1 MTLPI
6 TTARLELRP
15 YRPEDVA
22 RIHAV
27 YYGDE
32 EARRLT
38 GGASTRAQTQTT
50 IERYIDLQ
58 KLGGYSF
65 WVVLERETGDIV
77 GEAGLKP
84 FEGGG
89 LDVELGYAFGTVYW
103 GRGYATEAG
112 RAILSEAF
120 GPLGL
125 ERVVAVT
132 RDDNQGSQHVLDK
145 LGFTANGRRKVY
157 GGDFVY
163 FVRERGVDSGGDVT
177 PA

>member
-1 MTLPI
+1 VTLPI

-15 YRPEDVA
+15 YQPEDVA

-27 YYGDE
+27 YYGDD

-38 GGASTRAQTQTT
+38 GGASTRAQTQAT

-58 KLGGYSF
+58 ERKGYSF
-65 WVVLERETGDIV
+65 WAVLERETGDMV

-89 LDVELGYAFGTVYW
+89 LDVELGYAFGPAYW

-112 RAILSEAF
+112 RAVLSEAF
-120 GPLGL
+120 GSLGVTRL
-125 ERVVAVT
+125 VAVT
-132 RDDNQGSQHVLDK
+132 SDDNQGSQHVLHK
-145 LGFTANGRRKVY
+145 LGFVADGRREVY
-157 GGDFVY
+157 GGDFLH
-163 FVRERGVDSGGDVT
+163 FVLERD
-177 PA
+177 

>member
-6 TTARLELRP
+6 TTARLQLRP
-15 YRPEDVA
+15 YQPEDVP

-38 GGASTRAQTQTT
+38 GGASTREQTQTKVD
-50 IERYIDLQ
+50 RYIELQ
-58 KLGGYSF
+58 QLKGYSF
-65 WVVLERETGDIV
+65 WAVLERETGDIV

-89 LDVELGYAFGTVYW
+89 PDVELGYAFGGAYW

-112 RAILSEAF
+112 HAIVDEAF
-120 GPLGL
+120 GALGL
-125 ERVVAVT
+125 KRLVAVT
-132 RDDNQGSQHVLDK
+132 SDDNQSSQHVLHK
-145 LGFTANGRRKVY
+145 LGFIPDGRREVY
-157 GGDFVY
+157 GGDLLY
-163 FVRERGVDSGGDVT
+163 FVRERDDKPRT
-177 PA
+177 

>member
-1 MTLPI
+1 VTLPI
-6 TTARLELRP
+6 ITARLILRSYQP
-15 YRPEDVA
+15 QDVP

-27 YYGDE
+27 YYGDQ

-38 GGASTRAQTQTT
+38 GGASTLTQTQIT

-58 KLGGYSF
+58 QLMGYSF
-65 WVVLERETGDIV
+65 WAVLERETGDII

-89 LDVELGYAFGTVYW
+89 LDVELGYAFGAAYW

-112 RAILSEAF
+112 RAVVGEAF

-125 ERVVAVT
+125 KRLVAVT
-132 RDDNQGSQHVLDK
+132 SDNNRPSQHVLQK
-145 LGFTANGRRKVY
+145 LGFVPDGRREVY
-157 GGDFVY
+157 GADLLHFA
-163 FVRERGVDSGGDVT
+163 RTTSAR
-177 PA
+177 